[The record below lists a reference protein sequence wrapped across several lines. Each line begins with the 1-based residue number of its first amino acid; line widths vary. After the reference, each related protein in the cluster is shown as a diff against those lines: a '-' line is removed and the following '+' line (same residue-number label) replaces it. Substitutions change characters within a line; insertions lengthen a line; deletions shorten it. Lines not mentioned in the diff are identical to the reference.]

1 MSEEWARIR
10 KESVV
15 AGSTRLNLNKY
26 SIISCKSASSFYLK
40 FLCIME
46 IYPAVPSLHRTL
58 ASWSM
63 TRQCGPGYAEVSAIA
78 SIVGAKI

>member
-15 AGSTRLNLNKY
+15 AGSTRLNLNKS
-26 SIISCKSASSFYLK
+26 SIISCKSASSFYPR

-46 IYPAVPSLHRTL
+46 IYSAVPSLHRTL
-58 ASWSM
+58 ASWSI
-63 TRQCGPGYAEVSAIA
+63 E
-78 SIVGAKI
+78 K